1 MENKKHK
8 VQSVGDL
15 ITQFIQGT
23 ELEKSLLERQVIQAW
38 PNVMGPMV
46 ANLTGEMDM
55 KNGTLFVH
63 IHSAAL
69 RQQLF
74 ECRYEVIKKLNQ
86 AINAQF
92 IKDIRILG

>member
-1 MENKKHK
+1 MKKHK
-8 VQSVGDL
+8 TQSIGDL
-15 ITQFIQGT
+15 ISQYIQGT
-23 ELEKSLLERQVIQAW
+23 ELEKTLLERMVVQKW
-38 PNVMGPMV
+38 PVVMGPMI
-46 ANLTGEMDM
+46 ANLTGDVEM

-74 ECRYEVIKKLNQ
+74 ECRYDVIKKLNQ
-86 AINAQF
+86 AINSQF

>member
-1 MENKKHK
+1 MMNNKHK
-8 VQSVGDL
+8 AQSVGDL
-15 ITQFIQGT
+15 IAQFIRGT

-55 KNGTLFVH
+55 KDGTLFVH

>member
-1 MENKKHK
+1 MNKKHK
-8 VQSVGDL
+8 AQSVGDL
-15 ITQFIQGT
+15 IAQFIQGT
-23 ELEKSLLERQVIQAW
+23 ELEKSLLERQVVQKW
-38 PNVMGPMV
+38 PEIMGPMV
-46 ANLTGEMDM
+46 ANLTGEIEM

-63 IHSAAL
+63 IYSAAL

-74 ECRYEVIKKLNQ
+74 EYRYDVIKKLNQ

>member
-1 MENKKHK
+1 MKKHK
-8 VQSVGDL
+8 AQSIGDL
-15 ITQFIQGT
+15 ISQYIQGT
-23 ELEKSLLERQVIQAW
+23 ELEKILLERMVVQKW
-38 PNVMGPMV
+38 PDVMGPMI
-46 ANLTGEMDM
+46 ANMTGNIEM

-74 ECRYEVIKKLNQ
+74 ECRYEIIKKQNQ
-86 AINAQF
+86 AINNQF

>member
-1 MENKKHK
+1 MKKHK
-8 VQSVGDL
+8 AQSIGDL
-15 ITQFIQGT
+15 ISQYIQGT
-23 ELEKSLLERQVIQAW
+23 ELEKILLERMVVQKW
-38 PNVMGPMV
+38 PDVMGPMI
-46 ANLTGEMDM
+46 ANMTGNIEM

-74 ECRYEVIKKLNQ
+74 ECRYDIIKKLNQ
-86 AINAQF
+86 AINNQF

>member
-15 ITQFIQGT
+15 IAQFIQGT

-38 PNVMGPMV
+38 PHVMGPMV

-74 ECRYEVIKKLNQ
+74 ECRYEIIKKLNQ

>member
-1 MENKKHK
+1 MNKKHK
-8 VQSVGDL
+8 AQSVGDL
-15 ITQFIQGT
+15 IAQFIQGT
-23 ELEKSLLERQVIQAW
+23 ELEKSLLERQIVQKW
-38 PNVMGPMV
+38 PEIMGPMV
-46 ANLTGEMDM
+46 ANLTGEIEM

-74 ECRYEVIKKLNQ
+74 ECRYDVIKKLNQ
-86 AINAQF
+86 AINAQL

>member
-1 MENKKHK
+1 MKKHK
-8 VQSVGDL
+8 AQSIGDL
-15 ITQFIQGT
+15 ISQYIQGT
-23 ELEKSLLERQVIQAW
+23 ELEKILLERMVVQKW
-38 PNVMGPMV
+38 PDVMGPMI
-46 ANLTGEMDM
+46 ANMTGNIEM

-74 ECRYEVIKKLNQ
+74 ECRYEIIKKLNQ
-86 AINAQF
+86 AINNQF

>member
-1 MENKKHK
+1 MNKKHK
-8 VQSVGDL
+8 AQSVGDL
-15 ITQFIQGT
+15 IAQFIQGT
-23 ELEKSLLERQVIQAW
+23 ELEKSLLERQVVQ
-38 PNVMGPMV
+38 
-46 ANLTGEMDM
+46 
-55 KNGTLFVH
+55 

-74 ECRYEVIKKLNQ
+74 ECRYDVIKKLNQ

>member
-1 MENKKHK
+1 MKQHK
-8 VQSVGDL
+8 AQSMGDL
-15 ITQFIQGT
+15 IAQFIQGT
-23 ELEKSLLERQVIQAW
+23 ELEKNLLERQVIQLW
-38 PNVMGPMV
+38 PELMGPMV
-46 ANLTGEMDM
+46 GNLTGNIEM
-55 KNGTLFVH
+55 KNGVLFVH

-74 ECRYEVIKKLNQ
+74 ECRYDIIKKLNK

>member
-1 MENKKHK
+1 MKKHK
-8 VQSVGDL
+8 AQSIGDL
-15 ITQFIQGT
+15 ISQYIQGT
-23 ELEKSLLERQVIQAW
+23 ELEKILLERMVVQKW
-38 PNVMGPMV
+38 PDVMGPMI
-46 ANLTGEMDM
+46 ANMTGNIEM

-74 ECRYEVIKKLNQ
+74 ECRYEIIKKLNQ
-86 AINAQF
+86 AIKNQF